1 MAYLKLL
8 AGKVVAV
15 LISTGSK
22 AQANGK
28 ADAFRPIYYLGC
40 KTSFT
45 SAIKAAIDDV
55 DPGGGRLVD
64 LFAGTGSVG
73 AAFGATRE
81 VTTVDVQEYSRVL
94 CSAVLSPSALSQ
106 TEIKDIGA
114 RALCD
119 ETANQVLWCLQPL
132 IEHESQCI
140 DAAVMGNVSALVELI
155 ESPPLAVRATSELA
169 APSTRFDNATREVL
183 HRFHGAGLWQSKKT
197 TVSRYF
203 GGLYFSFA
211 QAAMLDAVLSVAD
224 SSGEQNSDTVK
235 AAVLSTASQLVNT
248 VGKQF
253 AQPIQPRNKSGAVKP
268 GLVKVVQRDRSLDVL
283 ELFQAWLSRYAELP
297 RAIGRPETL
306 RQDYLDAIAQNASS
320 YSVIYADPPYTR
332 DHYSRFYHVLET
344 MCLRDNPAISQVMKD
359 GKRIP
364 SRGAYREDRHQSEF
378 CIRSTAPAAFDAL
391 FKSAREHDLPLVL
404 SYSPHETG
412 DGTHPRVV
420 SMNQIVE
427 LARAH
432 YDRVEVCVVEGA
444 THNKLNSSELT
455 LKTRDHAEIL
465 LKCFK

>member
-1 MAYLKLL
+1 M
-8 AGKVVAV
+8 VAV
-15 LISTGSK
+15 LISTDSRV
-22 AQANGK
+22 QATGPT
-28 ADAFRPIYYLGC
+28 DAFRPIYYLGC

-55 DPGGGRLVD
+55 DPSGGRLVD

-73 AAFGATRE
+73 AALGATRE

-94 CSAVLSPSALSQ
+94 CSAVLNPSALSRA
-106 TEIKDIGA
+106 EITDVVA

-119 ETANQVLWCLQPL
+119 ETAKQVLWCLQPL
-132 IEHESQCI
+132 IEYERECI
-140 DAAVMGNVSALVELI
+140 GAAVTGDLNALVELI
-155 ESPPLAVRATSELA
+155 ESPPLAVRAKPELA
-169 APSTRFDNATREVL
+169 APSTRFGDATREVL
-183 HRFHGAGLWQSKKT
+183 HRFHGAGLWKSEKT

-224 SSGEQNSDTVK
+224 SSGEQNRDTLK
-235 AAVLSTASQLVNT
+235 AAALSTASQLVNT

-268 GLVKVVQRDRSLDVL
+268 SLVKVVQRDRSLDAL
-283 ELFQAWLSRYAELP
+283 ELYQTWLSRYAALP
-297 RAIGRPETL
+297 RAIGRPQAL

-320 YSVIYADPPYTR
+320 YSVVYADPPYTR

-344 MCLRDNPAISQVMKD
+344 MCLRDNPAISQVMKG

-391 FKSAREHDLPLVL
+391 FRAAREHDLPLVL

-420 SMNQIVE
+420 SMNQIVD

-432 YDRVEVCVVEGA
+432 YDRVEICVVEGV
-444 THNKLNSSELT
+444 THNKLNSSELK

-465 LKCFK
+465 LKCFR